1 MTEAVTE
8 EMVDAFYEAFL
19 NADCERLEGMIHDD
33 VVWSTRGPVAVLRFC
48 GERRGKA
55 AILEL
60 SRKTLPEVF
69 SRIHLKRESLVIDGD
84 RAAVLNLQTAQRR
97 KDGRTTTYRYAHF
110 FRFKDGKIIETTAI
124 IDSFNAAEQMLGQV
138 LQVPEREPAEA
149 GMMVVL

>member
-1 MTEAVTE
+1 MTDAVTE
-8 EMVDAFYEAFL
+8 EMVDAFYDAFL
-19 NADCERLEGMIHDD
+19 RADCNRLAGMIHDD
-33 VVWSTRGPVAVLRFC
+33 VVWSTRGPVAVLHFC
-48 GERRGKA
+48 GERRGKE

-84 RAAVLNLQTAQRR
+84 RAAVLNFQTALRR
-97 KDGRTTTYRYAHF
+97 KDGRATAYRYAHF

-138 LQVPEREPAEA
+138 LPLPERESADA
-149 GMMVVL
+149 GWVVI